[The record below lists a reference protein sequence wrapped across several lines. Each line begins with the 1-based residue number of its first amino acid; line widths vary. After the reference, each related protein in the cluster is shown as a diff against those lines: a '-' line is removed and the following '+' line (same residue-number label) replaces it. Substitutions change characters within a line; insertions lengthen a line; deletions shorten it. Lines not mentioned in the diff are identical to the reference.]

1 METLVE
7 LDSFSGDVTEVTD
20 CYSVLI
26 SDREQPDGTVD
37 TSALIATYGEEND
50 LQGVIVNSEP
60 AAVRWAETWYEG
72 YRDAAL
78 PMDDAMTDE
87 D

>member
-1 METLVE
+1 
-7 LDSFSGDVTEVTD
+7 VTE
-20 CYSVLI
+20 CYSVLL
-26 SDREQPDGTVD
+26 SDRNQPDGTVD
-37 TSALIATYGEEND
+37 TSVLIATYGAEND
-50 LQGVIVNSEP
+50 LEGVIVNSEP
-60 AAVRWAETWYEG
+60 AAVRWGETWYEG